1 MKNNKQHLF
10 ILCGEAFSGKT
21 TLAKE
26 IAKKYEA
33 KIIGRDGFYP
43 LIAKIL
49 ALEDTPEKDDDNLW
63 KNLWP
68 IAVQGVKNWLLLGE
82 SVVVDDNCLYSNQR
96 EDLYRVA
103 KEVGVKHT
111 LIHLDVPANILRER
125 KEQNK
130 INKTRHDVPSSWME
144 EDFKTFERPSSLEN
158 PLVFNEKEATGD
170 VLEKIVERL
179 N

>member
-1 MKNNKQHLF
+1 MKENKQHLF

-33 KIIGRDGFYP
+33 KIIGRDVIYFS
-43 LIAKIL
+43 IADTL
-49 ALEDTPEKDDDNLW
+49 ALEDTPEKDDGSLW
-63 KNLWP
+63 NNLWP
-68 IAVQGVKNWLLLGE
+68 IVVQGVKNWLLLGE

-103 KEVGVKHT
+103 KETGVEYT
-111 LIHLDVPANILRER
+111 LVYLNVPMDILRER

-130 INKTRHDVPSSWME
+130 INKTRHDVPSGWME
-144 EDFKTFERPSSLEN
+144 EDSDTFERPSSAEN
-158 PLVFNEKEATGD
+158 PLVFTEKETID
-170 VLEKIVERL
+170 DLLKKISEAI
-179 N
+179 

>member
-1 MKNNKQHLF
+1 MKKNKQYLF

-21 TLAKE
+21 TLAKK
-26 IAKKYEA
+26 ISKLCKA

-43 LIAKIL
+43 SIAKIL

-103 KEVGVKHT
+103 KEAGIKHT
-111 LIHLDVPANILRER
+111 LIYLNITTEVLKER
-125 KEQNK
+125 KRQNK

-144 EDFKTFERPSSLEN
+144 EDSNTFERPGFAEN
-158 PLVFNEKEATGD
+158 PLVFTEKETID
-170 VLEKIVERL
+170 DLLKKINEMI
-179 N
+179 